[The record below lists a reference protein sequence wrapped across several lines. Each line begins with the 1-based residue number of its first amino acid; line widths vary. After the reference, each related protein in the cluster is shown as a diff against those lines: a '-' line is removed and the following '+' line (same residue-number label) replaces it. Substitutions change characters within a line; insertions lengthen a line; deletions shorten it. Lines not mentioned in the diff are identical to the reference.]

1 MSRARASRP
10 RRGFTLV
17 ELMVAI
23 VIMAVGVLGLAGT
36 AALVSRLSGGAAQE
50 TLAADVASSRFEKM
64 RSLSCASIASGSDTT
79 RGMQESWGDST
90 VTKNIRWVGDSIR
103 YQAADGRMR
112 GPMVFTSYVR
122 CW

>member
-1 MSRARASRP
+1 MTRRRSSQP

-36 AALVSRLSGGAAQE
+36 AALVSKLSGGAAQE

-64 RSLSCASIASGSDTT
+64 RSLSCASIAPGNGVT
-79 RGMQESWGDST
+79 RGMHESWGDST
-90 VTKNIRWVGDSIR
+90 VANGVRWVGDSIS

>member
-1 MSRARASRP
+1 MRPTRASQP

-36 AALVSRLSGGAAQE
+36 AALVSNLSGGAAQE
-50 TLAADVASSRFEKM
+50 TLAATVASSRFEMM
-64 RSLSCASIASGSDTT
+64 RSLSCASITSGRDTT

-90 VTKNIRWVGDSIR
+90 VANNVRWVADSIR
-103 YQAADGRMR
+103 YQAAGGRMR